1 MATDE
6 KRVKLGVDIG
16 ALSQDLAQINKL
28 TEENYKISIQN
39 QQTYNKSLKESISL
53 LREQVDLIGGGVGSR
68 DSFISSPQNEQIQS
82 PSESKA
88 SNSFNQ
94 GNSQNQ
100 KIDDNEIRKIIIA
113 VDRVKR
119 TMKSSQDK
127 EESEENNDNLEYNND
142 LLNQI
147 KDLVGSIDSKIGDS
161 SSEGNAESKA
171 NIQDVNTDSD
181 KENRRTGIFGFFG
194 GAKNKGK
201 EVGNKVQTATNVGA
215 QAVTRDPNYLL
226 PAALAAIPYLGD
238 GLSQI
243 VTSLMESA
251 KEYISAHSD
260 ARATTGGFAMFE
272 NMADLGLNNA
282 DALQKG
288 AQYFTSN
295 ARVSKRDLEFE
306 KGFAIS
312 SGTLGNLLSSVRRD
326 IKRDNYAASDFGASM
341 LGSLITAGVSNKEVR
356 AYSEDYL
363 SILVDVNKKQLETL
377 GQTNSA
383 LNTKVI
389 SQIAGVSRNLRD
401 PQILGKVVSS
411 IQNGLQQADSPQM
424 EALQY
429 YALQKINPNATMWD
443 LQRMKENPFGNES
456 RGYFGQYLNEL
467 LKTGTGDEVKF
478 NIQKAFGLSA
488 HQTDSLV
495 NGILKER
502 KSNPNFDINKYLE
515 GIASDKNFDY
525 NIGRMGVSGEAHA
538 ATPAYQVLRAQVDN
552 LKMEKGQP
560 ILNWATEL
568 GSEVLQFATEKLPEY
583 YDMFKGFITDFWGK
597 MGEFIGNIKDGI
609 VNGIKDAIGGIGNTA
624 NKAKEWINEKLE
636 NAKDFVGLGSNDS
649 IPSVTPN
656 RTTKE

>member
-16 ALSQDLAQINKL
+16 ALNQDLSQINKL
-28 TEENYKISIQN
+28 VEENYKISIQN
-39 QQTYNKSLKESISL
+39 QQNYNKALKESISL
-53 LREQVDLIGGGVGSR
+53 LNEQVGLVGEMSGGANQIV
-68 DSFISSPQNEQIQS
+68 SSPNGQS
-82 PSESKA
+82 NTFD
-88 SNSFNQ
+88 SNRTSDTSFSQ
-94 GNSQNQ
+94 GYNQNQ

-113 VDRVKR
+113 VDRIKR
-119 TMKSSQDK
+119 TMRSSQDK
-127 EESEENNDNLEYNND
+127 EETEENSDNLEYNNE
-142 LLNQI
+142 LLSQI
-147 KDLVGSIDSKIGDS
+147 KELVNDIDSKLDNSSDKDS
-161 SSEGNAESKA
+161 TQRA
-171 NIQDVNTDSD
+171 NIQDVNVDSEREKLSSTKSSKSST
-181 KENRRTGIFGFFG
+181 KEN
-194 GAKNKGK
+194 
-201 EVGNKVQTATNVGA
+201 VGNKVQ
-215 QAVTRDPNYLL
+215 AVSNKTSELVAKDPNYLL
-226 PAALAAIPYLGD
+226 PAALAAIPYLGA
-238 GLSQI
+238 GLSGI
-243 VTSLMESA
+243 VTSLMDAA

-272 NMADLGLNNA
+272 GMANLGLNNA
-282 DALQKG
+282 DSLQKG

-295 ARVSKRDLEFE
+295 ARVNKRDIEFE

-312 SGTLGNLLSSVRRD
+312 SGVLSNLLSSVRRD
-326 IKRDNYAASDFGASM
+326 IKREQYAPSDFGAGM

-377 GQTNSA
+377 GQTNSV

-411 IQNGLQQADSPQM
+411 IQSGLQQADSPQM

-456 RGYFGQYLNEL
+456 RGYFSQYLNEL

-478 NIQKAFGLSA
+478 NIQKAFNLSA

-495 NGILKER
+495 NGILEER
-502 KSNPNFDINKYLE
+502 RKNPNFSIEKFLE
-515 GIASDKNFDY
+515 GLSSDVQFGFNV
-525 NIGRMGVSGEAHA
+525 GRMNVSGEASA
-538 ATPAYQVLRAQVDN
+538 ATPAYQILRAQTDN

-568 GSEVLQFATEKLPEY
+568 GSDILKFATEKLPEY
-583 YDMFKGFITDFWGK
+583 YNTFKGFITDFWGK
-597 MGEFIGNIKDGI
+597 MGEFLGGIKDGI
-609 VNGIKDAIGGIGNTA
+609 VDGIKGAIGGVTNAASAAGDWISD
-624 NKAKEWINEKLE
+624 KAKAAGQWI
-636 NAKDFVGLGSNDS
+636 GI
-649 IPSVTPN
+649 IPEDTVPAVVPN
-656 RTTKE
+656 PTKK